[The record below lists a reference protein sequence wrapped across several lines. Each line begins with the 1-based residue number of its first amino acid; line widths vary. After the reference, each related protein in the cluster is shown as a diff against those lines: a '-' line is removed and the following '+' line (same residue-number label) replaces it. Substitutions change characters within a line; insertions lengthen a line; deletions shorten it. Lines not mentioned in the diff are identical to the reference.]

1 MKWLDKWLYGKVRD
15 MWDNRHKYEAEK
27 DYQEATRSLKMSLV
41 GAQVVSRGSPE
52 GEDRITF
59 ELSTAVGGKI
69 LNVRRYDNRTDRH
82 DSTTYV
88 VPNGEDL
95 SERIVKILNLEMFK

>member
-1 MKWLDKWLYGKVRD
+1 MKWLDQWLYGKVRD
-15 MWDNRHKYEAEK
+15 MWDNRHKYEADR
-27 DYQEATRSLKMSLV
+27 DYKEAKAIKMSLV
-41 GAQVVSRGSPE
+41 GAQAITKGLPE

-59 ELSTAVGGKI
+59 ELSTAIGGKI
-69 LNVRRYDNRTDRH
+69 LNVRRYDQRTDRH
-82 DSTTYV
+82 ESSTYV